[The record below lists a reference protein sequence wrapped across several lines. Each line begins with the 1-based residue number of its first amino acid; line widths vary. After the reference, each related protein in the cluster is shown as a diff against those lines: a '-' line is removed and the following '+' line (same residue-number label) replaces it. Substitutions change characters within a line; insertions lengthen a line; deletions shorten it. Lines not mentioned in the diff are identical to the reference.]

1 MMRAVTKMP
10 GNCAYFSP
18 VVVAAAIAQL
28 EVNELMLII
37 LYLASPPTSPNDSG
51 RRTGG
56 YRDALFNIYFKMHF
70 YQKKP
75 YIFCNFFSP
84 GKLILN
90 NW

>member
-37 LYLASPPTSPNDSG
+37 LYLASPLPHLMTVA
-51 RRTGG
+51 GG
-56 YRDALFNIYFKMHF
+56 QVAIGMHCSTF
-70 YQKKP
+70 ILKCIFTQKKL
-75 YIFCNFFSP
+75 YF
-84 GKLILN
+84 L
-90 NW
+90 

>member
-70 YQKKP
+70 YPKKT
-75 YIFCNFFSP
+75 IFSVIFFP
-84 GKLILN
+84 RQINPK
-90 NW
+90 